1 MWDLSPCS
9 ATCRVSVHV
18 LHINNRNNSF
28 VVSNIPVW
36 GRRHRRNS
44 DQTSVTSRPEVAGAP
59 AGTPGWPSPGG
70 PPDHSRTE
78 GIQSVPAEP
87 LRVSLTT
94 EAVQTPSQYETC
106 SLNLECLW
114 QNLWLSPFKNREIRP
129 FMDVLLFVKHKRFTI
144 REKKSGADIGSFE
157 AACRRTH
164 ALLLL
169 DVWPAQAL
177 FSPGHLWMPV
187 ALWYSVK
194 ARV

>member
-9 ATCRVSVHV
+9 AHCRASVHV

-28 VVSNIPVW
+28 LVPNIPVW
-36 GRRHRRNS
+36 ERRHRRNS

-78 GIQSVPAEP
+78 GIQSVLGEP
-87 LRVSLTT
+87 LTFSLTT
-94 EAVQTPSQYETC
+94 EAIQTPSKYESC
-106 SLNLECLW
+106 SVNLERLAAK
-114 QNLWLSPFKNREIRP
+114 QRKSNHKTLTQMF
-129 FMDVLLFVKHKRFTI
+129 LLCMKHKRFTI
-144 REKKSGADIGSFE
+144 RERKCGADIGSFE
-157 AACRRTH
+157 SVCRRTH

-177 FSPGHLWMPV
+177 FSPGHLWTPAAGV
-187 ALWYSVK
+187 RVKDVK